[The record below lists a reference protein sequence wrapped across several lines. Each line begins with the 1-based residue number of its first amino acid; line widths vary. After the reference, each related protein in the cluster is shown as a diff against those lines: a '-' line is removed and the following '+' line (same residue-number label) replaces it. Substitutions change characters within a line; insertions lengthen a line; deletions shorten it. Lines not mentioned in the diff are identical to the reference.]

1 MTRLTTS
8 ALLALALAGCSSA
21 PPPPRAPAAPIDP
34 VGMYDFVAA
43 LGTDER
49 TGTLEIERTANGL
62 GAEAWLTGESQPA
75 LSDSVVVNGSRVTF
89 RAYVGGGDEVNFD
102 LDFEGAVFRGV
113 IVVGL
118 DSISVQGQRRQ

>member
-1 MTRLTTS
+1 MTRLTAS
-8 ALLALALAGCSSA
+8 ALLALALTGCSSSA
-21 PPPPRAPAAPIDP
+21 PPPRAAPEPIDP

-49 TGTLEIERTANGL
+49 TGTLEFERIASGL
-62 GAEAWLTGESQPA
+62 RAEAWLTGESQPA

-102 LDFEGAVFRGV
+102 LDFEGAAFRGV
-113 IVVGL
+113 IVAGL
-118 DSISVQGQRRQ
+118 DTITVRGQRR